1 MKHTILFL
9 VAVMFSLTVMAQTD
23 GKTAR
28 ERRREKAKELARKVE
43 TAIDS
48 ISVRGV
54 DKAYICAPEKPWQII
69 AQGNVNQSDLKMKSV
84 INGNEVLNDGYGE
97 VITRP
102 HIKTTPST
110 YVGLWAGYRGYG
122 IGFSK
127 NVGGD
132 KGTLLKAGVTGG
144 AYGVNFRLHNFKD
157 DNPSVGISG
166 MVRDEWNNIRIRYS
180 LPKPIETRTIIFD
193 AYYMFNKKRFSYAAA
208 YDMSVIQKR
217 SAGSPMA
224 AVMYYNSRIEYAHDQ
239 NANVILFMND
249 VAKMRQSQ
257 FSAGAGYAY
266 NWVPVKGL
274 LVSAMAVPMLTFYNR
289 FSMRFYNSNLKE
301 AYKAQ
306 REHPEED
313 VLLPQ
318 PDEYKIWQTGKI
330 IQRGKPSFNLDSRLS
345 VTYNARQ
352 WFFNTYGQLNSFYDK
367 RKKNNGQLTDWFVC
381 ASIGIRL

>member
-28 ERRREKAKELARKVE
+28 ERRREKAKELARKVG

-69 AQGNVNQSDLKMKSV
+69 AQGNVNQSDLRMKSV

-132 KGTLLKAGVTGG
+132 KGTLLKAGATGG

-266 NWVPVKGL
+266 NWVPAKGL
-274 LVSAMAVPMLTFYNR
+274 LISAMVVPMLTFYNR

-306 REHPEED
+306 REHPDDD
-313 VLLPQ
+313 VQLPQ

-330 IQRGKPSFNLDSRLS
+330 TQRGKPSFNLDSRLS